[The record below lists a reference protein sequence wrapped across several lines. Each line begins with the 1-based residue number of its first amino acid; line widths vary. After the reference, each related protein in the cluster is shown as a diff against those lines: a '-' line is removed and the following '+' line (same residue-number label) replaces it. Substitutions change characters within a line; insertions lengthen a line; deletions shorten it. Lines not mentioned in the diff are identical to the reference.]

1 MAKETHIENIECS
14 RFLKTSRVN
23 GGEELFENKK
33 SFFLI
38 RRNLLF

>member
-23 GGEELFENKK
+23 GGEKLLEIKK
-33 SFFLI
+33 VSF
-38 RRNLLF
+38 